1 MDCLNVLIYTFL
13 VIVCQAT
20 TPLTGPA
27 YSTIA
32 PTESVVYTPPPLPTL
47 TTSPYVLQSRPTSEF
62 YPTDFSLL
70 NLFESRSDV
79 SHDNLVLMYAL
90 WTDYTRLAPSFYSKW
105 STELNLIYLAMGY
118 VSYDVYSTYMAYI
131 SRVQHGSTSDAYIIG
146 TVIRSGDDYD
156 TTIAT
161 TSTTDSM
168 DEVNTSMDTE
178 PRLTNSFGVSTVTS
192 DTSMDTEPRLTNS
205 FGISTVTSDTTTP
218 YVPDGYQLFIARS
231 DISSQYSVF
240 YQVPRYTSLRMPWS
254 DYASLYLSFY
264 SRYLSEFNFFEL
276 SLGFVSPDVMAE
288 QRSQLSLYA
297 EDYMDG
303 YSSDDYG
310 YIETYITESN
320 DSIGYSGVSPSP
332 SDAES
337 SGAFASSTSGSNQ
350 SGASSS
356 SSTSSFSSL
365 DSSVDSSLSAS
376 SSSLSGISFGPASGS
391 STESSSGEGSGAL
404 SGSSGLSTA
413 VGVSS
418 GSSASS
424 ATTSSTS
431 SSAIADTTKPYLIL
445 GAVIGSLPF
454 LII

>member
-1 MDCLNVLIYTFL
+1 MHCLKVLIYTFL

-20 TPLTGPA
+20 TPLTDPV

-47 TTSPYVLQSRPTSEF
+47 TTSSYVLQSRPTSEF

-70 NLFESRSDV
+70 NLFDSRSDV
-79 SHDNLVLMYAL
+79 SYDNLVLMFAL
-90 WTDYTRLAPSFYSKW
+90 WTDYTRLAPSFFSRW
-105 STELNLIYLAMGY
+105 RTELNLIYLEMGISGDV
-118 VSYDVYSTYMAYI
+118 VSENLAFI
-131 SRVQHGSTSDAYIIG
+131 SRIQHGSTGYVIG
-146 TVIRSGDDYD
+146 TVVRSAPDYICAYPSPTTTEQYTLDQPETSID
-156 TTIAT
+156 TA
-161 TSTTDSM
+161 
-168 DEVNTSMDTE
+168 
-178 PRLTNSFGVSTVTS
+178 PK
-192 DTSMDTEPRLTNS
+192 LTNS

-218 YVPDGYQLFIARS
+218 YVPDGYELFIARS

-320 DSIGYSGVSPSP
+320 DYSIGYSGVSPSP

-350 SGASSS
+350 SGVSSS

-365 DSSVDSSLSAS
+365 DSSVDSSLESAS

-391 STESSSGEGSGAL
+391 STGPSPESSSGGGSGAL
-404 SGSSGLSTA
+404 SGSSGMSTA

-424 ATTSSTS
+424 TTTSSTS
-431 SSAIADTTKPYLIL
+431 SSAIADTAKPYLIL